1 MFISKLFKNLKNNYK
16 NIENKNYSVGFIL
29 DYNFELECTYVSEIF
44 DEELKELVK
53 EGDIIIGVNNKSVVF
68 NSLFHIK
75 NLLLGEYE
83 TEVVITF
90 FRDRESITHT
100 FHRNINV

>member
-29 DYNFELECTYVSEIF
+29 DYNFELECSYVSEIF
-44 DEELKELVK
+44 DEKLKELVK
-53 EGDIIIGVNNKSVVF
+53 EDIIIGVNNKSLF
-68 NSLFHIK
+68 LILFHIK

-100 FHRNINV
+100 FQRNINV